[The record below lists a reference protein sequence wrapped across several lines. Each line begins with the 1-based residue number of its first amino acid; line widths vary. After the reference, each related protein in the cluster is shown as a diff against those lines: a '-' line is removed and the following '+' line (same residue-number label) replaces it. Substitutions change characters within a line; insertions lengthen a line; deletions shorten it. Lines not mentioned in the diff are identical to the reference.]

1 MQFGLSE
8 SQEFLKDSA
17 RKFFAGE
24 CPSAE
29 MRRLME
35 TETAYD
41 ADLWSKLTDQGY
53 TGIIF
58 PEAYGGV
65 GLGKVELMLLMEEAG
80 RALLPGPFFSTVV
93 LAGSVLDAVA
103 SPAHKQKYLGPIC
116 RGEARATV
124 ALLESSATWNP
135 RDVQLTASNGN
146 LSGEKYFVPDPAV
159 ADFIIVVARNGVFL
173 VNSKSPGLKISPM
186 TAMDLTRKLYVVEFN
201 NTPAEEISPTT
212 DLERAFD
219 IATAALS
226 AELVGGMQRT
236 LDITVEYAKTRKQFG
251 KPIGTFQ
258 AVQHQCAD
266 MYLETESSRSA
277 VYYAGWALEEN
288 SPDATVAVSIAKMYA
303 SDACRGVGNR
313 GIQIHGGMGFTWEND
328 LHLYYRRA
336 KSSETMFGDATFH
349 RERIAR
355 QVIDSGPNLAKTACH
370 SQTRETSIIS
380 DLIHL
385 TKDNGIAVITINN
398 PPVNALSP
406 GVPEGIAAAVEQ
418 IDKDDCV
425 KAAVLTGG
433 GTTFVAGADI
443 KEFGK
448 ITSGKSGGGLEL
460 PSLLLKIEDCRKPV
474 VMAIHGSAFG

>member
-35 TETAYD
+35 TDTAYD
-41 ADLWSKLTDQGY
+41 AALWSKLTDQGY

-93 LAGSVLDAVA
+93 LAGAVLDAVA
-103 SPAHKQKYLGPIC
+103 SHAHKQKYLAPIC
-116 RGEARATV
+116 HGAARATV
-124 ALLESSATWNP
+124 AILESSASWNP
-135 RDVQLTASNGN
+135 RDVQLTASNGK
-146 LSGEKYFVPDPAV
+146 LSGEKYFVSDAAV
-159 ADFIIVVARNGVFL
+159 ADFIIVVASNGVFV
-173 VNSKSPGLKISPM
+173 VNAKAPGLKISPM
-186 TAMDLTRKLYVVEFN
+186 TAMDLTRKLYVVACN
-201 NTPAEEISPTT
+201 NTPAEEISAST
-212 DLERAFD
+212 DLARAFD
-219 IATAALS
+219 VATAALC

-251 KPIGTFQ
+251 KAIGTFQ

-288 SPDATVAVSIAKMYA
+288 SPDASTAVSIAKMYA
-303 SDACRGVGNR
+303 SDAARTVGNR

-328 LHLYYRRA
+328 VHLYYRRA
-336 KSSETMFGDATFH
+336 KGSETAFGDSTFH
-349 RERIAR
+349 RERIASA
-355 QVIDSGPNLAKTACH
+355 VIDAGTVSAK
-370 SQTRETSIIS
+370 
-380 DLIHL
+380 
-385 TKDNGIAVITINN
+385 
-398 PPVNALSP
+398 
-406 GVPEGIAAAVEQ
+406 
-418 IDKDDCV
+418 
-425 KAAVLTGG
+425 
-433 GTTFVAGADI
+433 
-443 KEFGK
+443 
-448 ITSGKSGGGLEL
+448 
-460 PSLLLKIEDCRKPV
+460 
-474 VMAIHGSAFG
+474 SA